1 MSRLATPA
9 IDPVSLVRPVVRA
22 LEPYRRD
29 PEPEQQPP
37 REIRLD
43 LNESPYGPSPKA
55 QAAIASFATA
65 HRYPEFDAG
74 TLRRALG
81 EYVGVNGDQILVGA
95 GLDDVLATIGLLF
108 IDPGDEV
115 IISEPTFGIYR
126 PMFTQRGGN
135 VIDVPL
141 NPDFSLDADGVLAA
155 INDRT
160 KIVIICNPNNP
171 TGNLF
176 DPAAVE
182 RICAEARSMVIIDE
196 AYAEFAGTT
205 AIPLV
210 ERYPNVAVL
219 RTMSKFAG
227 LAGMRVGYGIFTPA
241 LVPHMMQVMPAF
253 GNVAAVSAAAG
264 VASLEDLDHLNN
276 VVQTLVADRD
286 KLSARLSEIPG
297 VEPQPSA
304 TNFLLVRL
312 PVAGGPVVDELKR
325 RGVFVRRVALPDYLR
340 VTVGTPEQNEI
351 FLAELKSILSES
363 QGTAA

>member
-1 MSRLATPA
+1 MSRLTPPA
-9 IDPVSLVRPVVRA
+9 IDPVSLVRPIVRA

-65 HRYPEFDAG
+65 HRYPEFDAI

-81 EYVGVNGDQILVGA
+81 EYVGVHEDQILVGA
-95 GLDDVLATIGLLF
+95 GLDDVLATVGLLF

-126 PMFTQRGGN
+126 PMFEQRGGK
-135 VIDVPL
+135 VVDVPL
-141 NPDFSLDADGVLAA
+141 RADFTLDTDGVLAA
-155 INDRT
+155 ITERT
-160 KIVIICNPNNP
+160 KFVLICDPNNP
-171 TGNLF
+171 TGNQF
-176 DPAAVE
+176 DPADVE
-182 RICAEARSMVIIDE
+182 RVSAEASCMVIIDE
-196 AYAEFAGTT
+196 AYAEFAGKS
-205 AIPLV
+205 AVPLV
-210 ERYPNVAVL
+210 ARYPNVAVL

-227 LAGMRVGYGIFTPA
+227 LAGMRVGYGVFAPD
-241 LVPHMMQVMPAF
+241 LVPYMMQVIPAF

-264 VASLEDLDHLNN
+264 VASLEDIDHLRN
-276 VVQTLVADRD
+276 VIHTLVADRD
-286 KLSARLSEIPG
+286 RLSAALSEIPG
-297 VEPQPSA
+297 VEPLPSA
-304 TNFLLVRL
+304 TNFILVRL
-312 PVAGGPVVDELKR
+312 PVAGGPVIDELKR
-325 RGVFVRRVALPDYLR
+325 RGIFVRRVALQNYLR

-351 FLAELKSILSES
+351 FLAELKSILSEA